1 MRPAIPPA
9 MWATKETDGSDVE
22 NDGSLSYRE
31 YIANP
36 TSQEARFGIE
46 KCQLDMLCSF
56 IRDVQHLIK
65 CNGF

>member
-9 MWATKETDGSDVE
+9 MWATNETDGSDVE

-36 TSQEARFGIE
+36 TSQEARYWE
-46 KCQLDMLCSF
+46 
-56 IRDVQHLIK
+56 
-65 CNGF
+65 